1 MKAKVIPIKNR
12 IKLNPVE
19 RQVMAIV
26 VHSNG
31 LLLPKEVVER
41 IGQDEKEI
49 GRAICRL
56 VDLGKIQIKMDWTLR
71 V

>member
-12 IKLNPVE
+12 IKLNPLE
-19 RQVMAIV
+19 RQVMATV

-31 LLLPKEVVER
+31 LLSPKEVVEK
-41 IGQDEKEI
+41 IGLDEKKI
-49 GRAICRL
+49 AGAICRL
-56 VDLGKIQIKMDWTLR
+56 VNLGKIQVKLDWTLR

>member
-19 RQVMAIV
+19 RQVMATV

-31 LLLPKEVVER
+31 LLSLKEVVEQ
-41 IGQDEKEI
+41 IGKDEKNI
-49 GRAICRL
+49 TRAICRL
-56 VDLGKIQIKMDWTLR
+56 LNLGKIQMKVDWTLR